1 MSDVPT
7 PNQLLHQVTSS
18 DDEIDLLEVAAAL
31 KRHKTLIA
39 GITAGAVLL
48 SGFYA
53 FTRKPIW
60 EGQFQIVLENKDSN
74 SAGRFAQ
81 LAANNP
87 LLANLAGL
95 GNDNASQLETEVKV
109 LESPSVR
116 THRDFVKANKP
127 KPTEHQ
133 HLDLPQLAREE
144 LEIELA
150 KNTSVLNISYRD

>member
-53 FTRKPIW
+53 FTRNLSGRGSFKLFLRTRIPTAPD
-60 EGQFQIVLENKDSN
+60 VLLS
-74 SAGRFAQ
+74 
-81 LAANNP
+81 
-87 LLANLAGL
+87 
-95 GNDNASQLETEVKV
+95 
-109 LESPSVR
+109 
-116 THRDFVKANKP
+116 
-127 KPTEHQ
+127 
-133 HLDLPQLAREE
+133 
-144 LEIELA
+144 
-150 KNTSVLNISYRD
+150 

>member
-1 MSDVPT
+1 MSS
-7 PNQLLHQVTSS
+7 PNQQLVCIQRIPSSTASATDERCPHPQSASAQVTSS

-87 LLANLAGL
+87 CLPTLL
-95 GNDNASQLETEVKV
+95 D
-109 LESPSVR
+109 
-116 THRDFVKANKP
+116 
-127 KPTEHQ
+127 
-133 HLDLPQLAREE
+133 
-144 LEIELA
+144 
-150 KNTSVLNISYRD
+150 